1 MRFLYLGIKY
11 SKRNFVNCR
20 MTTKNPPLLDY
31 EIRAKYRK
39 LIQTVSSAE
48 AKRILTKGTDEAE
61 PVDKIRLAAIIK
73 G

>member
-1 MRFLYLGIKY
+1 
-11 SKRNFVNCR
+11 

-48 AKRILTKGTDEAE
+48 AKRILTKGTDDAD
-61 PVDKIRLAAIIK
+61 PVDKVRLAAIIK